1 MFQRKKPA
9 GRNEILI
16 QSKLTDKANFNLR
29 KYAINNGFTNK
40 GEALNDLLENFE
52 NYALKKSRAKK
63 KKAEVTA

>member
-1 MFQRKKPA
+1 MFQRKKPT

-16 QSKLTDKANFNLR
+16 QSKLTDKANLNLR